1 MDWAKK
7 NKISLI
13 AIALSTIAICLSFLR
28 FEPFV
33 FTESSLNWALS
44 IIVGIVGIAV
54 SVALVTQIWTAMN
67 ISPMIDKKMA
77 EMRKEVVSATKLQSE
92 DDRLFAIALMS
103 QGTAFRAL
111 DKKHYNLYLKSS
123 IMEINALGLR
133 RDLTLCEKAVDNL
146 TLSIYEQMQKDSSDF
161 AVNPDDI
168 SSLIFLLN
176 AKGVNTAHLV
186 RAISALPVNENIPP
200 IESVK

>member
-13 AIALSTIAICLSFLR
+13 AIALSTIAICLSFFR

-33 FTESSLNWALS
+33 FTESSLNWTLS

-67 ISPMIDKKMA
+67 ISPMIDKKLA
-77 EMRKEVVSATKLQSE
+77 DMRKEITEATKLQSE
-92 DDRLFAIALMS
+92 DDRFFAMALMS

-111 DKKHYNLYLKSS
+111 DKKLYNLYLKSS

-146 TLSIYEQMQKDSSDF
+146 TLSIYEQMQKSSDF
-161 AVNPDDI
+161 AVNPGDI

-200 IESVK
+200 IESAK